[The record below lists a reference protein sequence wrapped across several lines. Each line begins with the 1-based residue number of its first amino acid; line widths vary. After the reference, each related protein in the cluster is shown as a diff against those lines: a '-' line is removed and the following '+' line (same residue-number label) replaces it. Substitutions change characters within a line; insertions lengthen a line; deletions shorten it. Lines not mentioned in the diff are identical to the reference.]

1 MTSILEVEQ
10 LDTLSSNASSTLTIG
25 GTNTTTINLGASGKS
40 IVIPSGATLTN
51 NGTVTGIGGTNTPYW
66 CARETSLQTINHNT
80 ETKATLQTEILDS
93 DSAYDTGTSRFT
105 VPTGQG
111 GDYFVWFQIDLYDAD
126 SDITNLTG
134 IIKKNG
140 STIISKVYTDFSNGS
155 VPSHAHMYVS
165 TMLTLSATDYIE
177 YYILMTTSNG
187 STAQSY
193 GAEFGTQA
201 GGYKLIGA

>member
-1 MTSILEVEQ
+1 MSTLEVNKITPQGVATEVT
-10 LDTLSSNASSTLTIG
+10 LGDSGDTFT
-25 GTNTTTINLGASGKS
+25 
-40 IVIPSGATLTN
+40 IPSGVTLTN

-80 ETKATLQTEILDS
+80 VTKLTLATEILDS
-93 DSAYDTGTSRFT
+93 NNAYDTGNSRFT

-111 GDYFVWFQIDLYDAD
+111 GDYFVWLQIDLYDAD

-134 IIKKNG
+134 IIYKNG

-165 TMLTLSATDYIE
+165 TMLTLNPTDYIE
-177 YYILMTTSNG
+177 YYLNMTTSNG